1 MEDGGEEKSAGRFSM
16 KDIQSFVNKSSGL
29 QEMAES
35 KGHVFE
41 MNLKIDDDTEEIE
54 IYEQPSGPQQ
64 AKPHPALSDR
74 TDGLNP
80 NDAELL
86 GLKYFNRQRPANL
99 RDAMEDLKLNINP
112 SLLAYHQQRDIHSK
126 QTSGR
131 SHTNKDYPGISRDN
145 SIAKSPSE
153 YQNSSKCSD
162 LNNPLLKHLD
172 LDRNSNLNFSEN
184 DSGLLLRKLDPREI
198 QLNMH
203 SINAD
208 CIIASSKERQK
219 LFQE

>member
-1 MEDGGEEKSAGRFSM
+1 MEDSREEKSDGRFSM
-16 KDIQSFVNKSSGL
+16 KDIQSFVNKSSAL
-29 QEMAES
+29 QEMGES

-54 IYEQPSGPQQ
+54 VYEQPSGPQQ
-64 AKPHPALSDR
+64 AKPNPTLSDR

-131 SHTNKDYPGISRDN
+131 SHTNKDYPGMSRDN

>member
-1 MEDGGEEKSAGRFSM
+1 M
-16 KDIQSFVNKSSGL
+16 KDIQSFVNHSSAL

-41 MNLKIDDDTEEIE
+41 MNLKIDDETEEIE
-54 IYEQPSGPQQ
+54 FYDQPSGPQQ
-64 AKPHPALSDR
+64 AKPDPALSDR

-80 NDAELL
+80 NDEELL

-99 RDAMEDLKLNINP
+99 RGAMEDLKLNINP

-126 QTSGR
+126 QTSNR
-131 SHTNKDYPGISRDN
+131 SHTNKDYPGMSKDN

-153 YQNSSKCSD
+153 YMNSSKCSD
-162 LNNPLLKHLD
+162 PNNPLLKHLD

-184 DSGLLLRKLDPREI
+184 DSELVLRKLDAREI

-208 CIIASSKERQK
+208 CIIATSKERQK